1 MKKIIKYLL
10 KSLKTVLL
18 IIILLIVQAISDLSL
33 PGYTSNIINIGVQQ
47 GGITSKVP
55 EVMREDTYNKILIFL
70 NDLEKEKFTNYLK
83 KLDKNELLEEEYIKY
98 QKKYPLLEKEN
109 LYLIENNKINELEKI
124 LVQPLVINSL
134 LTSNEE
140 QAIIIQNKFK
150 ENLPENLKQYD
161 ILKALEMLDEETKT
175 NILKEINKIF
185 SVYPESITEQIAI
198 SSIKNEYEIIGL
210 DTDKIQI
217 NYIIIAGIKMLLIA
231 VLAMIATIGVGF
243 LGARTAAMLAK
254 NLRSDVFKK
263 ALSFSNTEYKKFT
276 TSSLITRTTNDIQQV
291 QMFLVLMLRVIFYAP
306 IVGIGG
312 VIKVLNTN
320 TTMAWILALAVMV
333 ILSIIVILFS
343 FVMPK
348 FKIIQKL
355 IDRLNLVTREII
367 TGIPVIRAFSN
378 QEKEEKRFD
387 KANNDLKKTTLF
399 VDRAMS
405 IMMPSMMFVMNSI
418 CILIVWKGSHSI
430 DKGIMQV
437 GDMLAFIQ
445 YTMQII
451 SSFLMISMFSI
462 MMPRAGVSI
471 GRIKEI
477 LNCKPVIN
485 DPLNPKTYSKRIRG
499 LVEFKN
505 VSFRYPDSDEDVLTD
520 ITFTAEPGK
529 TTAFI
534 GSTGSGKSTLINLI
548 PRLFDVTDGEIL
560 VDGINVKDVTQEDLH
575 NKIGFVPQKGVLFSG
590 TIKSNIAYGKKD
602 ASMEEIEKAA
612 SIAQATDFILE
623 KNEKFDYK
631 IAQGGTNVSGG
642 QKQRLSI
649 ARAITT
655 NPEIYIFDDSFSALD
670 FKTDANL
677 RKALAKETKDATVLI
692 VAQRIST
699 ILNADKIVVLDE
711 GKIVGIGKHKELLKK
726 CSVYKEIA
734 NSQLSKEELENA

>member
-18 IIILLIVQAISDLSL
+18 IIILLIVQAICDLSL

-109 LYLIENNKINELEKI
+109 LYLLENNKINELEKI

-333 ILSIIVILFS
+333 ILSIIVILFL

-477 LNCKPVIN
+477 LNCNPVIN

-520 ITFTAEPGK
+520 ITFTAESGK

-711 GKIVGIGKHKELLKK
+711 GRIVGIGKHKELLKK